1 MENKKLDS
9 RPKILPIKKIVK
21 ETETIWTF
29 VFDYKKFAHFGSSKP
44 GQFVMLWVPGVEE
57 LPLSIAY
64 DDGKEFWLT
73 VAKVGDGTSALFD
86 LKVGGL
92 VGVRGP
98 FGTSYE
104 FKRGEKLVLMAGGY
118 GAAPMYCVACAALEI
133 GCSVDFVVGA
143 RSKDLLLYKKRV
155 ESLAKKYGASKV
167 RYLAATN
174 DGSYGHKGFNTE
186 ILEEILAKSGE
197 KGAGRGGKKISR
209 IFACG
214 PEMMMKRV
222 AEIAGR
228 AKVNCQISLE
238 RYMKCGFGVCG
249 QCAVDDTGECV
260 CTNGP
265 VYDGAKALK
274 LREFGKYHRDSVGRR
289 KEW

>member
-1 MENKKLDS
+1 MENKKPDS
-9 RPKILPIKKIVK
+9 RPKILPIKKIVV
-21 ETETIWTF
+21 ETENIWTF
-29 VFDYKKFAHFGSSKP
+29 VFDYSKFSHLGGSKP

-73 VAKVGDGTSALFD
+73 VAKVGDGTEALFGM
-86 LKVGGL
+86 KVGDD
-92 VGVRGP
+92 VGVKGP

-104 FKRGEKLVLMAGGY
+104 FKKGERLVLMAGGY
-118 GAAPMYCVACAALEI
+118 GAAPMYSVACAALKI
-133 GCSVDFVVGA
+133 GCKVDFVVGA

-155 ESLAKKYGASKV
+155 EAMGVKYH
-167 RYLAATN
+167 AATN

-186 ILEEILAKSGE
+186 ILEEILAG
-197 KGAGRGGKKISR
+197 GAKVDRV
-209 IFACG
+209 FACG

-228 AKVNCQISLE
+228 AGVNCQISLE

-249 QCAVDDTGECV
+249 QCCVDDTGECV
-260 CTNGP
+260 CTSGP
-265 VYDGAKALK
+265 VYDGEKALR
-274 LREFGKYHRDSVGRR
+274 LREFGKYHRDGVGRK

>member
-1 MENKKLDS
+1 MRLIKNMQNLNTK
-9 RPKILPIKKIVK
+9 PVMLPIKKIVK

-29 VFDYKKFAHFGSSKP
+29 VFSAKVGDWSLASKP

-73 VAKVGDGTSALFD
+73 VAKVGEGTEALFKM
-86 LKVGGL
+86 KVGEVIGIK
-92 VGVRGP
+92 GP

-104 FKRGEKLVLMAGGY
+104 FKKGERLALMAGGY
-118 GAAPMYCVACAALEI
+118 GAAPMYCVAVEALKI
-133 GCSVDFVVGA
+133 GCSVDFIVGA

-155 ESLAKKYGASKV
+155 ENLAKKYGATKIK
-167 RYLAATN
+167 YYAATN
-174 DGSYGHKGFNTE
+174 DGTFGHKGFNTE
-186 ILEEILAKSGE
+186 ILEEILASG
-197 KGAGRGGKKISR
+197 KGKKISR
-209 IFACG
+209 AFACG

-222 AEIAGR
+222 AEIAAK

-249 QCAVDDTGECV
+249 QCCVDDTGECV
-260 CTNGP
+260 CTSGP

-274 LREFGKYHRDSVGRR
+274 LKEFGKYHRDSVGRK